1 MQKRSCWQF
10 IADFIRRDF
19 WRKAVA
25 LFLALLLYLAVNPRT
40 GGKTTKNLDVPVT
53 IELPSNLVLSSN
65 EVRKVNVTFSGYQKH
80 LDEIDP
86 GVLRVRAKVHSN
98 SFIAGEPYQLRLRHG
113 DVSGTVFG
121 TRVTAISPR
130 DLILDLEQVKTK
142 RLPIRARY
150 DSVNKLLHD
159 YEVAGAT
166 FVPATVIVSGPAR
179 VIDSMEYVDTE
190 PIPLNE
196 QVIESFDYT
205 CALRLQQN
213 IRCDRQEVTAN
224 VEINKVMTTHTFSA
238 VPLLI
243 IQSAERTRKFQVT
256 NLDPETITVVANGPR
271 GVLSR
276 MHSREFSASISLD
289 KIDKPGTYDLPVS
302 IAVAKPV
309 NGVTIKNFRPVTAR
323 VTVQQE

>member
-1 MQKRSCWQF
+1 M
-10 IADFIRRDF
+10 
-19 WRKAVA
+19 
-25 LFLALLLYLAVNPRT
+25 
-40 GGKTTKNLDVPVT
+40 
-53 IELPSNLVLSSN
+53 
-65 EVRKVNVTFSGYQKH
+65 
-80 LDEIDP
+80 
-86 GVLRVRAKVHSN
+86 
-98 SFIAGEPYQLRLRHG
+98 
-113 DVSGTVFG
+113 
-121 TRVTAISPR
+121 
-130 DLILDLEQVKTK
+130 DLEQVKTK

-256 NLDPETITVVANGPR
+256 NL
-271 GVLSR
+271 L
-276 MHSREFSASISLD
+276 SISN
-289 KIDKPGTYDLPVS
+289 I
-302 IAVAKPV
+302 I
-309 NGVTIKNFRPVTAR
+309 I
-323 VTVQQE
+323 